1 MVSVGIRSPSLT
13 IAWAVEPLLVDDVSL
28 TQRGVSTT
36 LCGPLQGVGPPIAP
50 HSDSITSIR
59 DRLYPCLPPFP
70 PVGLSIHS
78 FIHSI
83 SFQTPIITATNVQ
96 YRMVQARSRPPLVVL
111 AAAVLALMISST
123 MLLPRASAFLM
134 QPRAAALAATAGR
147 KALRMGLDQSS
158 RPAPRGHKFRRFSSS
173 GGSSSDDFAAINP
186 QTLNWE
192 KVGPEEDVFI
202 SALSQNGHVNVKVLT
217 YPFVCLS
224 IPELDEARDAHHCR
238 PSHPPH
244 LNVSRNQ
251 VVSAKNLV
259 EGMRKKRELGAVAT
273 ETMGRVMLSAMLV
286 AHGVKVGETSC
297 IADVGSCLVG
307 INGCRGIASASAGA
321 HAPLNTAHPT
331 STPIDRPP

>member
-1 MVSVGIRSPSLT
+1 
-13 IAWAVEPLLVDDVSL
+13 
-28 TQRGVSTT
+28 
-36 LCGPLQGVGPPIAP
+36 
-50 HSDSITSIR
+50 
-59 DRLYPCLPPFP
+59 
-70 PVGLSIHS
+70 
-78 FIHSI
+78 
-83 SFQTPIITATNVQ
+83 
-96 YRMVQARSRPPLVVL
+96 MVQARSRPPLVVL
-111 AAAVLALMISST
+111 AAAVLALTISST

-147 KALRMGLDQSS
+147 RALRMGLDRSS

-224 IPELDEARDAHHCR
+224 IPELDKARDPRR
-238 PSHPPH
+238 PSHPPQ

-286 AHGVKVGETSC
+286 AHGVKVGATTC

-307 INGCRGIASASAGA
+307 INGCRGIASASLMRTR
-321 HAPLNTAHPT
+321 HSTRPT
-331 STPIDRPP
+331 PHRPQSTDRHRTRRRCS